1 MLAKYDTFLAEHIQ
15 KRVNKGKGHVLY
27 FSSTVCEEF
36 IDAIA
41 TKVLNVIIS
50 EIKRAKYYSVSVDS
64 TPDIANVDQLTI
76 IFRYVLPDGPVER
89 FVKFMPTRG
98 HTGHQ
103 LADIL
108 LEFIEDNG
116 ISSKDLRRQS
126 YDNAANMSGKYK
138 GMQVIIKEY
147 NHQAEYISCV
157 AHSLNLVGKCAA
169 ECCQSA
175 VRFFMF
181 VQGLFVFF
189 SASTH
194 RWNLFVDAL
203 KTLQCPTIK
212 PLSDTRWE
220 ARYDA
225 LHALRKGYQA
235 VLQVLKAISDD
246 NDETHQ
252 TKETARGFVSLIKKL
267 ETGILLEVWSCI
279 MERFHKTNQALQDS
293 KMTLNKATNLFQ
305 VLQNFI

>member
-1 MLAKYDTFLAEHIQ
+1 M
-15 KRVNKGKGHVLY
+15 
-27 FSSTVCEEF
+27 
-36 IDAIA
+36 
-41 TKVLNVIIS
+41 
-50 EIKRAKYYSVSVDS
+50 DS

-103 LADIL
+103 LADII

-116 ISSKDLRRQS
+116 ISLKDLRGQS

-138 GMQVIIKEY
+138 GMQAIIKER
-147 NHQAEYISCV
+147 NHQAEYIPCV
-157 AHSLNLVGKCAA
+157 AHSLNLVGKCVA

-181 VQGLFVFF
+181 VQGLYVFF

-194 RWNLFVDAL
+194 RWNLLVDAL
-203 KTLQCPTIK
+203 KPLQCPTIK

-246 NDETHQ
+246 NDETYQ
-252 TKETARGFVSLIKKL
+252 TKETARGFVSSMKKL

-293 KMTLNKATNLFQ
+293 KMTLNKATNLLQ
-305 VLQNFI
+305 GLQNFIQLLRPQFQTFEGKGQALSGCHHYTEEIPERKEEK